1 MRRIRAV
8 ADARGILGQLARIR
22 ERANSLTEEELE
34 RRAITGIMHAHG
46 SVLNFLFQ
54 QSEPVLIKEVV
65 ARVGRVKSTVTGMIK
80 TLEHHGY
87 VRKTPSPQDGRA
99 AYVELTKK
107 GWDLRGDFDAISEK
121 LQKTLYG
128 SMPTSERQDLVRLL
142 STIEDN
148 LNDS

>member
-1 MRRIRAV
+1 MAS
-8 ADARGILGQLARIR
+8 ARGIVGQLGRIR
-22 ERANSLTEEELE
+22 ERANCLIKEELE
-34 RRAITGIMHAHG
+34 RRAICGIVPAHG

-65 ARVGRVKSTVTGMIK
+65 VRVGRVKSTVTGMIK

-87 VRKTPSPQDGRA
+87 VRKTPSPEDGRA
-99 AYVELTKK
+99 VYVELTKK

-121 LQKTLYG
+121 LQETLYG
-128 SMPTSERQDLVRLL
+128 AMPTSERWNLVRLL

>member
-1 MRRIRAV
+1 V
-8 ADARGILGQLARIR
+8 ADTQGIVGQLARIR
-22 ERANSLTEEELE
+22 ERANVLIEEELKG
-34 RRAITGIMHAHG
+34 RAITGIMPAHG

-65 ARVGRVKSTVTGMIK
+65 AQVGRVKSTVTGMIK
-80 TLEHHGY
+80 TLERYGY

-99 AYVELTKK
+99 VYVELTKK
-107 GWDLRGDFDAISEK
+107 GWDLRGDFEAVSEK

-128 SMPTSERQDLVRLL
+128 SMPTSERRNLVRLL
-142 STIEDN
+142 STIQDN